1 MLNPASE
8 RLHLVEEVTGLN
20 APLGL
25 SSGNTSVGLALTI
38 IKDVMKVVPRLI
50 ALACNECV
58 FYFY

>member
-25 SSGNTSVGLALTI
+25 SSGNISVGLAITI
-38 IKDVMKVVPRLI
+38 ITDVLKQISYKQGGTATYRPCM
-50 ALACNECV
+50 
-58 FYFY
+58 

>member
-25 SSGNTSVGLALTI
+25 SSGNISVGFALTI
-38 IKDVMKVVPRLI
+38 IKDVMKQIRYKQGGTATYRP
-50 ALACNECV
+50 CM
-58 FYFY
+58 

>member
-25 SSGNTSVGLALTI
+25 SSGNISVGLALTI
-38 IKDVMKVVPRLI
+38 IKDVMKQIRYSKCLFDPGQ
-50 ALACNECV
+50 
-58 FYFY
+58 

>member
-25 SSGNTSVGLALTI
+25 SSGNISVGLALTI
-38 IKDVMKVVPRLI
+38 IKDVMKQIRYKQGGTANYRP
-50 ALACNECV
+50 CM
-58 FYFY
+58 